1 MGNTDTD
8 QHKENKFTKNH
19 HAMIRLFV
27 IEDHPII
34 VTGLRNLFR
43 PSRDDVEITGSAP
56 SVDEAIQKNDPDSF
70 DLILLDLWLHTTPPL
85 ENVKKLKEH
94 FPTKP
99 IVIFTSEGSS
109 LWQRKMFDA
118 GVRAYL
124 LKTAEKSEI
133 KLTLDK
139 VMQGMTVFAS
149 VMEDD
154 YLHKKLGHD
163 IMSMKRSLTA
173 NQLEIVRML
182 SNGMTQQKIA
192 DTKGTTVSNIEKT
205 LKHIREVC
213 DAKNNTELV
222 RILVEHGII

>member
-1 MGNTDTD
+1 
-8 QHKENKFTKNH
+8 
-19 HAMIRLFV
+19 MIRLYV

-43 PSRDDVEITGSAP
+43 PSRDEVEIFGSAT
-56 SVDEAIQKNDPDSF
+56 SVDEALQKTEPESF
-70 DLILLDLWLHTTPPL
+70 DIILLDLWLHTSPPL
-85 ENVKKLKEH
+85 ENVKKLKERY
-94 FPTKP
+94 PDKP

-118 GVRAYL
+118 GVKAYL

-133 KLTLDK
+133 KLTLEK
-139 VMQGMTVFAS
+139 VMQGMTVFAGI
-149 VMEDD
+149 MDEGDFI
-154 YLHKKLGHD
+154 HKKPGHD
-163 IMSMKRSLTA
+163 IASIKRSLTA
-173 NQLEIVRML
+173 NQLEIVRLL
-182 SNGMTQQKIA
+182 SNGNTQQKIA
-192 DTKGTTVSNIEKT
+192 DIKGTTVSNIEKT

>member
-1 MGNTDTD
+1 
-8 QHKENKFTKNH
+8 
-19 HAMIRLFV
+19 MIRLFV

-43 PSRDDVEITGSAP
+43 PSRDEVEISGNAT
-56 SVDEAIQKNDPDSF
+56 SVDEALQKNDPELF
-70 DLILLDLWLHTTPPL
+70 DIILLDLWLHSTPPL
-85 ENVKKLKEH
+85 ENVKKLRER
-94 FPTKP
+94 FPEKP

-109 LWQRKMFDA
+109 LWVRKMFDA
-118 GVRAYL
+118 GVKAYL

-133 KLTLDK
+133 KLTLEK
-139 VMQGMTVFAS
+139 VMQGMTVFAG
-149 VMEDD
+149 VMEEDF
-154 YLHKKLGHD
+154 LHKKMGHD
-163 IMSMKRSLTA
+163 IVSLKRSLTA
-173 NQLEIVRML
+173 NQLDIVRML

>member
-1 MGNTDTD
+1 
-8 QHKENKFTKNH
+8 
-19 HAMIRLFV
+19 MIRLFV

-43 PSRDDVEITGSAP
+43 PSRDEVEIYGSAS
-56 SVDEAIQKNDPDSF
+56 SVDEALQKNEPDSF
-70 DLILLDLWLHTTPPL
+70 DIILLDLWLHTFPPL
-85 ENVKKLKEH
+85 ENVKRLRER
-94 FPTKP
+94 FPEKP

-118 GVRAYL
+118 GVKAYL

-133 KLTLDK
+133 KLTLEK
-139 VMQGMTVFAS
+139 VMQGMTVFAG
-149 VMEDD
+149 VMEEDF
-154 YLHKKLGHD
+154 LHKKLGHD
-163 IMSMKRSLTA
+163 IASIKRTLTA
-173 NQLEIVRML
+173 NQLEIVRLL
-182 SNGMTQQKIA
+182 SNGNTQQKIA
-192 DTKGTTVSNIEKT
+192 DIKGTTVSNIEKT